1 MGCRRTQNGWKHGK
15 PSFAKALCYCTPLHV
30 WVSRPP
36 DGHLVD
42 QDKHSYQYC
51 RSIIRC
57 HSSEIRGLC
66 MMKWP
71 CEMLQNLPYFW
82 KMKTQIF
89 FHLKQFWICNI
100 MDALIYV
107 NKHKPLISPMLSY
120 WLPTKKNN
128 RQQKF
133 EKYIV
138 PKFCLKILKWSLPT
152 KIRIDPPLLLQ
163 RLEFGQEF

>member
-1 MGCRRTQNGWKHGK
+1 MGSIGIRIWRNQFNRDTMGCRRTQNGWKHGK

-71 CEMLQNLPYFW
+71 CDMLQNLPYFG
-82 KMKTQIF
+82 KMKTHVLVFFILFYFIF
-89 FHLKQFWICNI
+89 SSNECPGLCRHRPGHSLGVKSKQHKMKNMYYSKNMENYEAFH
-100 MDALIYV
+100 
-107 NKHKPLISPMLSY
+107 
-120 WLPTKKNN
+120 
-128 RQQKF
+128 
-133 EKYIV
+133 
-138 PKFCLKILKWSLPT
+138 
-152 KIRIDPPLLLQ
+152 
-163 RLEFGQEF
+163 